1 MRFYLLNYPLLK
13 TVFTYFFSL
22 SILILVTVFSISAQQ
37 ITGVWK
43 GKSKSSKIELK
54 LIKSGD
60 SLVGNA
66 YYYVSRVQYKKYSIK
81 GYFDPGTNNVIWWD
95 DVLLESHW
103 NGRQD
108 ALLNVADFNC
118 PGEDEMR
125 LDGNSSSRDDKNK
138 DQADINLLKVQSP
151 VFADDWDWVI
161 ENYTSGANDP
171 YVIDSVNRH
180 IVDPVVATKKEMY
193 ETETKK
199 QNSATAPSVTISN
212 PESINTA
219 SSGSIDD
226 KFKNRKKT
234 LQQVIPITGR
244 TIELRFYDNAQVD
257 GDSIAVYLNNKQL
270 FKNVRLSDQPYTVKI
285 DINELQDDNELVMV
299 AENLGSIPP
308 NTALMV
314 VEVGDKNYD
323 AFLYSNENS
332 SALIRFI
339 KNKPVNK

>member
-1 MRFYLLNYPLLK
+1 M
-13 TVFTYFFSL
+13 VFNL
-22 SILILVTVFSISAQQ
+22 SAQQ

-43 GKSKSSKIELK
+43 GKTKSSKIELK
-54 LIKSGD
+54 LVKSGD

-66 YYYVSRVQYKKYSIK
+66 YYYVSRVQYRKYSIK

-95 DVLLESHW
+95 DLMLENHW
-103 NGRQD
+103 NGKQD

-125 LDGNSSSRDDKNK
+125 LDGSSSSKDDRNR
-138 DQADINLLKVQSP
+138 DQAEINLLKVQSP

-161 ENYTSGANDP
+161 DNYTSGANDP

-180 IVDPVVATKKEMY
+180 MIEPVVAVNKEIFEAHPQKEMPP
-193 ETETKK
+193 TV
-199 QNSATAPSVTISN
+199 SVPVVSKSEPANVT
-212 PESINTA
+212 
-219 SSGSIDD
+219 SSLSVDE

-257 GDSIAVYLNNKQL
+257 GDSIAVYLNNRQL
-270 FKNVRLSDQPYTVKI
+270 FKNVRLTDQPYTVKI
-285 DINELQDDNELVMV
+285 NASELQDDNELVMV

-314 VEVGDKNYD
+314 VEVGDKKYD

-339 KNKPVNK
+339 KNK

>member
-1 MRFYLLNYPLLK
+1 MK
-13 TVFTYFFSL
+13 AIITYFFCL
-22 SILILVTVFSISAQQ
+22 VILLFTSIFNLSAQQ

-54 LIKSGD
+54 LVKSGD

-95 DVLLESHW
+95 DLLLENHW
-103 NGRQD
+103 NGKQD

-125 LDGNSSSRDDKNK
+125 LDGNTSSRDDKNK
-138 DQADINLLKVQSP
+138 DQADINLLKVHAP

-180 IVDPVVATKKEMY
+180 MIEPVTVNKEMY
-193 ETETKK
+193 EAEPKK
-199 QNSATAPSVTISN
+199 ENSVTVSVPIITK
-212 PESINTA
+212 PETAINATSI
-219 SSGSIDD
+219 SIDD

-285 DINELQDDNELVMV
+285 DANELQDDNELVMV

-339 KNKPVNK
+339 KNKPANK

>member
-1 MRFYLLNYPLLK
+1 LK
-13 TVFTYFFSL
+13 AIITYFFSL
-22 SILILVTVFSISAQQ
+22 VILIFTAFFSLSAQQ

-43 GKSKSSKIELK
+43 GKLKSSKIELK
-54 LIKSGD
+54 LVKSGD

-95 DVLLESHW
+95 DLLLENHW

-125 LDGNSSSRDDKNK
+125 LDGNTSSRDDKNK
-138 DQADINLLKVQSP
+138 DQANINLLKVQSP

-171 YVIDSVNRH
+171 YVIDSINRNMTA
-180 IVDPVVATKKEMY
+180 PVVAVNREINEAETKKEIPQAGPTPSLSKP
-193 ETETKK
+193 ETTNTT
-199 QNSATAPSVTISN
+199 NSV
-212 PESINTA
+212 
-219 SSGSIDD
+219 SIDD

-244 TIELRFYDNAQVD
+244 TVELRFYDNAQID

-285 DINELQDDNELVMV
+285 DASELQDDNELVMV

-314 VEVGDKNYD
+314 VEVGDKKYD

-339 KNKPVNK
+339 KNKQVDK

>member
-1 MRFYLLNYPLLK
+1 MK
-13 TVFTYFFSL
+13 TTYTHFFSL
-22 SILILVTVFSISAQQ
+22 LILVFITYFNVSAQQ

-43 GKSKSSKIELK
+43 GKSKSAKIELK
-54 LIKSGD
+54 LVKSGD

-66 YYYVSRVQYKKYSIK
+66 YYYVSHAQYKKYSVK

-95 DVLLESHW
+95 DLLLENHW
-103 NGRQD
+103 NGRQE
-108 ALLNVADFNC
+108 AQLNVADFNC

-125 LDGNSSSRDDKNK
+125 LDGNTSSRDDKNK
-138 DQADINLLKVQSP
+138 DQANINLLKVQSP

-180 IVDPVVATKKEMY
+180 MIEPVVAVNKEIY
-193 ETETKK
+193 ETEPRKE
-199 QNSATAPSVTISN
+199 NPSTVPITTVSK
-212 PESINTA
+212 PETVNT
-219 SSGSIDD
+219 STSIDD

-244 TIELRFYDNAQVD
+244 TIELRFYDNAQID
-257 GDSIAVYLNNKQL
+257 GDSIAVYLNNRQL
-270 FKNVRLSDQPYTVKI
+270 FKNVRLTDQPYTVKI
-285 DINELQDDNELVMV
+285 DTNDLLDDNELVMV

-314 VEVGDKNYD
+314 VEIGDKKYD

-339 KNKPVNK
+339 KNKPADK

>member
-1 MRFYLLNYPLLK
+1 M
-13 TVFTYFFSL
+13 VFNL
-22 SILILVTVFSISAQQ
+22 SAQQ

-43 GKSKSSKIELK
+43 GKTKSSKIELK
-54 LIKSGD
+54 LVKSGD

-66 YYYVSRVQYKKYSIK
+66 YYYVSRVQYRKYSIK

-95 DVLLESHW
+95 DLMLENHW
-103 NGRQD
+103 NGKQD

-118 PGEDEMR
+118 PGEEEMR
-125 LDGNSSSRDDKNK
+125 LDGSSSSKDDRNK
-138 DQADINLLKVQSP
+138 DQAEINLLKVQSP

-161 ENYTSGANDP
+161 DNYTSGANDP

-180 IVDPVVATKKEMY
+180 MIEPVVAVNKEIFEAHPQKEMPP
-193 ETETKK
+193 TV
-199 QNSATAPSVTISN
+199 SVPVVSKSEPANVT
-212 PESINTA
+212 
-219 SSGSIDD
+219 SSLSVDE

-244 TIELRFYDNAQVD
+244 TIELRFYDNAQID
-257 GDSIAVYLNNKQL
+257 GDSIAVYLNNRQL
-270 FKNVRLSDQPYTVKI
+270 FKNVRLTDQPYTVKI
-285 DINELQDDNELVMV
+285 NASELQDDNELVMV

-314 VEVGDKNYD
+314 VEVGDKKYD

-339 KNKPVNK
+339 KNK

>member
-1 MRFYLLNYPLLK
+1 LK
-13 TVFTYFFSL
+13 SIVSYFFCL
-22 SILILVTVFSISAQQ
+22 VILLMCTAYHLKAQQ

-43 GKSKSSKIELK
+43 GKSPSTKIELK
-54 LIKSGD
+54 LVKSGD

-66 YYYVSRVQYKKYSIK
+66 YYYVSRLQYKKYSIK

-95 DVLLESHW
+95 DLLLENHW

-108 ALLNVADFNC
+108 ALLTVADFNC

-125 LDGNSSSRDDKNK
+125 LDGNASSRDDKNK
-138 DQADINLLKVQSP
+138 DQSNINLLKVKSP
-151 VFADDWDWVI
+151 VFVDDWDWVI
-161 ENYTSGANDP
+161 ENYTSGTNDP
-171 YVIDSVNRH
+171 YIIDSVNRH
-180 IVDPVVATKKEMY
+180 MTEPVAVFNKEKYYSEVKKE
-193 ETETKK
+193 TQVNISTPTV
-199 QNSATAPSVTISN
+199 STPGATSPTG
-212 PESINTA
+212 SI
-219 SSGSIDD
+219 SIDD

-234 LQQVIPITGR
+234 LQQVIPLTGR

-270 FKNVRLSDQPYTVKI
+270 FKNVRLSEQPYTVKI
-285 DINELQDDNELVMV
+285 DANELQDDNELVMV

-314 VEVGDKNYD
+314 VEIGDKKYD

-339 KNKPVNK
+339 KNKPNK

>member
-1 MRFYLLNYPLLK
+1 LK
-13 TVFTYFFSL
+13 AIITYFFSL
-22 SILILVTVFSISAQQ
+22 VILIFTAFFSLSAQQ

-43 GKSKSSKIELK
+43 GKLKSSKIELK
-54 LIKSGD
+54 LVKSGD

-66 YYYVSRVQYKKYSIK
+66 YYYVSCVQYKKYSIK

-95 DVLLESHW
+95 DLLLENHW

-125 LDGNSSSRDDKNK
+125 LDGNTSSRDDKNK
-138 DQADINLLKVQSP
+138 DQANINLLKVQSP

-171 YVIDSVNRH
+171 YVIDSINRNMTA
-180 IVDPVVATKKEMY
+180 PVVAVNREINEAETKKEIPQAGPTPSLSKP
-193 ETETKK
+193 ETTNTT
-199 QNSATAPSVTISN
+199 NSV
-212 PESINTA
+212 
-219 SSGSIDD
+219 SIDD

-244 TIELRFYDNAQVD
+244 TVELRFYDNAQID

-285 DINELQDDNELVMV
+285 DASELQDDNELVMV

-314 VEVGDKNYD
+314 VEVGDKKYD

-339 KNKPVNK
+339 KNKQVDK

>member
-1 MRFYLLNYPLLK
+1 LK
-13 TVFTYFFSL
+13 AIITYFFCL
-22 SILILVTVFSISAQQ
+22 VILLFTSIFNLSAQQ

-54 LIKSGD
+54 LVKSGD

-95 DVLLESHW
+95 DLLLENHW
-103 NGRQD
+103 NGKQD

-125 LDGNSSSRDDKNK
+125 LDGNTSSRDDKNK
-138 DQADINLLKVQSP
+138 DQADINLLKVHAP

-180 IVDPVVATKKEMY
+180 MIEPVTVNKEMY
-193 ETETKK
+193 EAEPKK
-199 QNSATAPSVTISN
+199 ENSVTVSVPIITK
-212 PESINTA
+212 PETAINATSI
-219 SSGSIDD
+219 SIDD

-285 DINELQDDNELVMV
+285 DANELQDDNELVMV

-339 KNKPVNK
+339 KNKPANK

>member
-1 MRFYLLNYPLLK
+1 MKAIITYLFCLVILL
-13 TVFTYFFSL
+13 FT
-22 SILILVTVFSISAQQ
+22 SIFNLSAQQ

-54 LIKSGD
+54 LVKSGD

-95 DVLLESHW
+95 DLLLENHW
-103 NGRQD
+103 NGKQD

-125 LDGNSSSRDDKNK
+125 LDGNTSSRDDKNK
-138 DQADINLLKVQSP
+138 DQADINLLKVHAP

-180 IVDPVVATKKEMY
+180 MIEPVTVNKEMY
-193 ETETKK
+193 EAEPKK
-199 QNSATAPSVTISN
+199 ENSVTVSVPIITK
-212 PESINTA
+212 PETAINATSI
-219 SSGSIDD
+219 SIDD

-285 DINELQDDNELVMV
+285 DANELQDDNELVMV

-339 KNKPVNK
+339 KNKPANK

>member
-1 MRFYLLNYPLLK
+1 MVCN
-13 TVFTYFFSL
+13 V
-22 SILILVTVFSISAQQ
+22 SAQQ

-43 GKSKSSKIELK
+43 GKTKSSKIELK
-54 LIKSGD
+54 LVKSGD

-66 YYYVSRVQYKKYSIK
+66 YYYVSRVQYRKYSVK
-81 GYFDPGTNNVIWWD
+81 GYFDSGTNNVIWWD
-95 DVLLESHW
+95 DLLLENHW

-125 LDGNSSSRDDKNK
+125 LDGNSSLKDDRNK

-180 IVDPVVATKKEMY
+180 MVDPVVAVNKENF
-193 ETETKK
+193 EAHPQKEIPPKV
-199 QNSATAPSVTISN
+199 SASVVSKSEPANAIS
-212 PESINTA
+212 SL
-219 SSGSIDD
+219 SIDE

-257 GDSIAVYLNNKQL
+257 GDSIAVYLNNRQL
-270 FKNVRLSDQPYTVKI
+270 FKNVRLTDQPYTVKI
-285 DINELQDDNELVMV
+285 DASELQDDNELVMV

-314 VEVGDKNYD
+314 VEVGDKKYD

-339 KNKPVNK
+339 KNK